1 MQTKINKLMVFI
13 HWATVILII
22 LAFTSIEFRSIFGK
36 NTLFHDVMKTSHL
49 YIGFLVLFL
58 TILRLVIRKFVV
70 FPIIGQRLLYTKFR
84 AIVAKLVHGFLYI
97 WLITMPLLGWC
108 IISAKGT
115 YTIPFGLP
123 SITPVLSKADV
134 VKIKDIHEIFAYIG
148 LAVIFVHA
156 TVAITEYY
164 ILRVRFKK

>member
-1 MQTKINKLMVFI
+1 MQTKINKLMISI

-22 LAFTSIEFRSIFGK
+22 LAFITIEFRSAFGK
-36 NTLFHDVMKTSHL
+36 ETLFHDVMKTSHL

-58 TILRLVIRKFVV
+58 TILRLVVRKFVE
-70 FPIIGQRLLYTKFR
+70 FPIIGQRLSYNKFR
-84 AIVAKLVHGFLYI
+84 TIVAKIVHSFLYI

-123 SITPVLSKADV
+123 SITPVLAKVYV
-134 VKIKDIHEIFAYIG
+134 VKLKDIHEIFAYIG
-148 LAVIFVHA
+148 VAVIFVHA
-156 TVAITEYY
+156 TVAISEYY
-164 ILRVRFKK
+164 ILRLRSEK